1 MGVELIAFVYCMS
14 ANQGNEINYT
24 WIYIYLLNTSMFFKK
39 VYMLM
44 HHKID
49 ELNDFM
55 YRKTSF
61 KKLIGERQPFLTHI
75 PVDHRFALAAVL
87 KFGQ

>member
-1 MGVELIAFVYCMS
+1 
-14 ANQGNEINYT
+14 
-24 WIYIYLLNTSMFFKK
+24 MFFKK